1 MSTLEEELRA
11 AVKSGL
17 LMVNLYKDWKGP
29 NWVSGH
35 RHDVSLSIIIEE
47 DPDPVEA
54 FRKALRAG
62 LRDAKKNGR
71 PVPADI
77 PLEKPN
83 LRSKTW
89 IKRTP
94 DQEPAK
100 RDNDDIL

>member
-1 MSTLEEELRA
+1 MSTMEEELRA

-17 LMVNLYKDWKGP
+17 LMINLYKDWKGP

-47 DPDPVEA
+47 DADPVEA

-77 PLEKPN
+77 PLAEPKKRGQPSQAM
-83 LRSKTW
+83 LDARPRS
-89 IKRTP
+89 RRL
-94 DQEPAK
+94 D
-100 RDNDDIL
+100 DDIL